1 MIQRIQTIYLLLASI
16 FGFLSI
22 RFSFYI
28 STDVTQINK
37 SISGNSNFLFLIV
50 IACVASFSLLSIF
63 LFKNSKLQTRIVIIS
78 LILSFTYFYFMYLL
92 IKTIPIGSWSLSA
105 VYYFVQPILL
115 ILAFINIRKDVQ
127 LLKNMD
133 RIR

>member
-22 RFSFYI
+22 RFPFYI

-63 LFKNSKLQTRIVIIS
+63 LFKNTKLQTRIVVAS
-78 LILSFTYFYFMYLL
+78 LILSFTYFCFMYLL
-92 IKTIPIGSWSLSA
+92 LKTIPIGSWSLSA
-105 VYYFVQPILL
+105 IYYFVQPILL
-115 ILAFINIRKDVQ
+115 ILAIINIRKDVQ

>member
-22 RFSFYI
+22 RFPFYI

-50 IACVASFSLLSIF
+50 LLVWLRF
-63 LFKNSKLQTRIVIIS
+63 R
-78 LILSFTYFYFMYLL
+78 Y
-92 IKTIPIGSWSLSA
+92 
-105 VYYFVQPILL
+105 
-115 ILAFINIRKDVQ
+115 
-127 LLKNMD
+127 
-133 RIR
+133 